1 MKNIYEI
8 TQKDKDKYR
17 EEFNKLKFTKNINAT
32 RGPAL
37 CISIIGMIIICAM
50 CFVMNKT
57 ANVQA
62 YLIIVEFITGIAI
75 ATFIILQIYLSISFV
90 RWMKI
95 KHNIEY

>member
-17 EEFNKLKFTKNINAT
+17 EQFNKLKFTKNINST

-37 CISIIGMIIICAM
+37 CISIIGMILICAIS
-50 CFVMNKT
+50 FVMNKG
-57 ANVQA
+57 VDLKG
-62 YLIIVEFITGIAI
+62 YLSVVEFITGVAI
-75 ATFIILQIYLSISFV
+75 ATFIILQAYLSIAFV